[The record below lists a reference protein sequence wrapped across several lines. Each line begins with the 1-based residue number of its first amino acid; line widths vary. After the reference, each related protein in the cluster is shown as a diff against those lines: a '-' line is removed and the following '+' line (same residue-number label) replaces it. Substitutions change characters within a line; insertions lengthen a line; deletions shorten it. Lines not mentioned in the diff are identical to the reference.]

1 MNERIRSNS
10 LGHLVHS
17 NEGGGPRPIPRGKAE
32 NRPDEERHMISLLKS
47 GAKNATP
54 GDVKKRA
61 GSCNRPGPNSN
72 SRAFARWHSKPTT
85 PITTT
90 DCGRWRRRTTTRG
103 PFWFSRSWDFSNH
116 RLCCFASVREKCNG
130 FSQGAGDTRARG
142 GEGRRNYRDLS
153 AALRDLDISNRE
165 AGDLVCCVWIL
176 CDLQ

>member
-1 MNERIRSNS
+1 MKIN
-10 LGHLVHS
+10 
-17 NEGGGPRPIPRGKAE
+17 
-32 NRPDEERHMISLLKS
+32 
-47 GAKNATP
+47 
-54 GDVKKRA
+54 KRL
-61 GSCNRPGPNSN
+61 SESQIRPGPNSN

-90 DCGRWRRRTTTRG
+90 DCGRWRRRPPPRRRRTTTRG

-165 AGDLVCCVWIL
+165 AGERPLLLWDYIYGY
-176 CDLQ
+176 DPIYNR